1 MLLNEYTHKSCCL
14 NSFNSFNSLTPEK
27 LLLKNYS

>member
-14 NSFNSFNSLTPEK
+14 NSFNSFNSLTPE
-27 LLLKNYS
+27 NYSLNS